1 MLVVHKEKSTS
12 GPLYSRRLDM
22 PLGMDAII
30 NTMKVSREQQILIF
44 LKEILML
51 AQKVHHIENFIQN
64 FYLRC
69 FDSWGLDGICLRKIT
84 PSNKLALIS
93 QIPNYDTPLPAEI
106 TITVDSK
113 IPVLEAIRFNVG
125 IFFETRNALM
135 NYNHES
141 VEICNSNPEI
151 QALVVLPITS
161 NGEIWGTLELFF
173 EKEID
178 CDDSMQDFFSCIA
191 QIVGIAIDRS
201 FCAEQKSSGQE
212 IFDSNTERKPAKL
225 KLTPKLTKIAVMI
238 AEGKTNAEIARA
250 LSYSESAARYET
262 VKLYAMLRVKNRAEA
277 GAIITKMNLTQ

>member
-173 EKEID
+173 EKEIE

-201 FCAEQKSSGQE
+201 FCAEQKRSGQE

>member
-173 EKEID
+173 EKEIE

-201 FCAEQKSSGQE
+201 FCAEQKRSEQE

>member
-161 NGEIWGTLELFF
+161 TGEIWGTLELFF

>member
-125 IFFETRNALM
+125 IFFETRNAVM

>member
-151 QALVVLPITS
+151 RALVVLPITS